1 MLVSHHIISPYRP
14 LPGTPRNPPECTKC
28 LSSVESADSCWKGFL
43 SWRRSN
49 QPMLGWACKLVISYF
64 RRNAPNFHSCSQ
76 PSRMDTFFDIS
87 GATGLTGLI
96 RSVRVSVFSVSV
108 IDVEIT
114 HLVRGLVGRD
124 NPQEVAEILR
134 LQILLAQVLQ
144 VPLREGGLDRQGKKV
159 YRVTTTKYHEASAM
173 LIENALQTRTK
184 HQPDFTSINLFLP

>member
-1 MLVSHHIISPYRP
+1 
-14 LPGTPRNPPECTKC
+14 
-28 LSSVESADSCWKGFL
+28 
-43 SWRRSN
+43 
-49 QPMLGWACKLVISYF
+49 
-64 RRNAPNFHSCSQ
+64 
-76 PSRMDTFFDIS
+76 MDTFFDIS

-159 YRVTTTKYHEASAM
+159 YHNKIS
-173 LIENALQTRTK
+173 
-184 HQPDFTSINLFLP
+184 